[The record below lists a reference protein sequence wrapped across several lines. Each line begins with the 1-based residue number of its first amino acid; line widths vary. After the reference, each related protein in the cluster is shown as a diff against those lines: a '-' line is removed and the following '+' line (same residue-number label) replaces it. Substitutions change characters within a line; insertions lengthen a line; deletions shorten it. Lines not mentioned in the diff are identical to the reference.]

1 MTAVGVARPLDVF
14 TMGLRHLRNG
24 ESERAAEAFAQAVQ
38 ADPMMCDAWLGWMAT
53 GERTLEVTGGAY
65 ESRRNLGVAL
75 RSVSGRNGRMSPD
88 QLGVVTTMTLGA
100 FGLQLPTHTEV
111 HLAIAHAA
119 ALAEAVQPQLATA
132 AEVIERQLK
141 KSSLQ
146 SGDIMDVDLLEYVRL
161 CLLGLA
167 RRWPDVLTFE
177 QQHRWRSL
185 EPDASVSE
193 AEKARRRLFVEYL
206 NLGMLLW
213 KVWAL
218 LGTGNAA
225 QAQWWADSGL
235 GRDNLPAE
243 VYQRLQL
250 ARGYA
255 MRAQGRRDEAMQAFR
270 ELRAVVN
277 DPDVVQAIDEA
288 DRQIDVVTAESLATR
303 SDVWDPDS
311 GRSAA
316 QLETDERERRRET
329 IRVEAMTELDKQIG
343 MEAVKTQIRRLESSM
358 MLAQKRAEMGIQTK
372 ELALSFIFS
381 GPPGTGKTTMARVLA
396 KLLFGLGIIARP
408 EVEEVRRAD
417 LVGEYL
423 GKSEAKTN
431 TVIDRALG
439 GLLFIDEAYAL
450 FGKGYSEGDAY
461 GEAAVTTLL
470 ARMDNERRATDPAKK
485 LVVVIAG
492 YDADIDRFLTM
503 NEGLPSRFTTRIQF
517 PPYTAEELALIADRM
532 AADNSSLFSS
542 AAHDVLLEHVRKLVA
557 LTVPDQ
563 DARGEP
569 RMVQAMNMAGNARF
583 IRTVTEKAAEIRD
596 DRLRHMDFQ
605 SMTKDQLVTIEAAEV
620 AAAFR
625 EASEAQRVPLTG

>member
-1 MTAVGVARPLDVF
+1 MTTVGVARPLDVF

-24 ESERAAEAFAQAVQ
+24 ESDRAAEAFTQAVR

-53 GERTLEVTGGAY
+53 GNRTLEVTGGAY
-65 ESRRNLGVAL
+65 ESRRNLGLAL
-75 RSVSGRNGRMSPD
+75 RSVSGRNGRMTPD
-88 QLGVVTTMTLGA
+88 QLGAVTTMTLGA

-111 HLAIAHAA
+111 HLSIAHAV
-119 ALAEAVQPQLATA
+119 ALAEADEPQLAAA
-132 AEVIERQLK
+132 AEVIERQLR

-146 SGDIMDVDLLEYVRL
+146 SGDIMDVDLLDYVRL

-167 RRWPDVLTFE
+167 RRWPDVLAFE

-185 EPDASVSE
+185 ETDPAVSDAE
-193 AEKARRRLFVEYL
+193 MARRRQFVDYL

-213 KVWAL
+213 KAWAL

-225 QAQWWADSGL
+225 QAEWWADNGL
-235 GRDNLPAE
+235 SRDNLPAE

-255 MRAQGRRDEAMQAFR
+255 MRALGRREEAMQAFR

-277 DPDVVQAIDEA
+277 HADVIAAIDEPDA
-288 DRQIDVVTAESLATR
+288 QIEIVTAESLATR
-303 SDVWDPDS
+303 GDIWDPGS
-311 GRSAA
+311 GRSAV
-316 QLETDERERRRET
+316 QLESEQRENRREK
-329 IRVEAMTELDKQIG
+329 IRAEAMAELDKQIG

-358 MLAQKRAEMGIQTK
+358 LLAQKRAEMGIPTK
-372 ELALSFIFS
+372 DLALSFIFS

-450 FGKGYSEGDAY
+450 YGKGYAEGDAY

-492 YDADIDRFLTM
+492 YDTDIDRFLTM

-517 PPYTAEELALIADRM
+517 PPYSAEELALIADRM
-532 AADNSSLFSS
+532 AADNSSLFS
-542 AAHDVLLEHVRKLVA
+542 AAGRDMLLEHVRKLVT

-563 DARGEP
+563 DALGEP
-569 RMVQAMNMAGNARF
+569 RMVPAMNMAGNARF
-583 IRTVTEKAAEIRD
+583 IRTITEKAAEIRD

-605 SMTKDQLVTIEAAEV
+605 SMTKEQLVTIEPAEV
-620 AAAFR
+620 AAAVR
-625 EASEAQRVPLTG
+625 EACEAQRIPLAW